1 MAGDPRRAGPTGPD
15 KPEVTRSFKAALKRA
30 GLPESIRFHDL
41 RHAAATLMLAAGVDA
56 KTASARLGHS
66 NMIITLDLYTHAVR
80 SLDDQ
85 AAARIAAALRRAPA
99 G

>member
-1 MAGDPRRAGPTGPD
+1 MYLHSLSLPSVSSPPSRSPNYLRRDP
-15 KPEVTRSFKAALKRA
+15 L
-30 GLPESIRFHDL
+30 
-41 RHAAATLMLAAGVDA
+41 AGVDA

-66 NMIITLDLYTHAVR
+66 TIAITLDLYTHAIR

-85 AAARIAAALRRAPA
+85 AVERIAAALRRAPA